1 MGNILDEFAREET
14 MELHS
19 AERRS
24 QESDIVHLFRK
35 KEKIHALLIMDHMI
49 GRKKYVPVL
58 DDISGSTLLSRR
70 KQHSDI
76 SQSTTIIEVDLLT
89 FKKRS
94 LRKKKLRRLQQAS
107 SKRCHDLMQQSTY
120 MLEELHSP
128 TMVGEM
134 MDFGTSHSSWKSNC

>member
-1 MGNILDEFAREET
+1 MGNILDEFAREDAL
-14 MELHS
+14 ELHS
-19 AERRS
+19 AEKRS
-24 QESDIVHLFRK
+24 QESDIVRLFRK

-49 GRKKYVPVL
+49 GKKKYVPIL
-58 DDISGSTLLSRR
+58 DDTNSSTLLSRR
-70 KQHSDI
+70 KQQSDI
-76 SQSTTIIEVDLLT
+76 SQSTTIIEVDVLT

-107 SKRCHDLMQQSTY
+107 SNRCNDLTQQSTY

-134 MDFGTSHSSWKSNC
+134 VDFGTSHSSWKTNC